1 MKLQIVCIIVY
12 LATEFQWR
20 SLVWECFLRSK
31 SSPEFISVSNETSG
45 SGVPGLFARQPRAGG
60 GVSSN
65 LAGHGKPTAPRGWAD
80 RIGIFLS
87 GLCLVHCVLTGAI
100 LVLLPSLQLFFPHEL
115 FHKIFLLVLPLF
127 AIIAFIPGYRRHGS
141 MKIFFWALAGFSLL
155 VLGAFA
161 FEGTLWLETAV
172 SISGSS
178 CLIRAHFLNRHLCS
192 CGHTHVKNHAHVSQ
206 P

>member
-1 MKLQIVCIIVY
+1 M
-12 LATEFQWR
+12 
-20 SLVWECFLRSK
+20 RSK
-31 SSPEFISVSNETSG
+31 SSPEFISVANETLS
-45 SGVPGLFARQPRAGG
+45 SGVSGLLARQPRVGG
-60 GVSSN
+60 RSSAS
-65 LAGHGKPTAPRGWAD
+65 LAGNGKAPAPRGWAD

-87 GLCLVHCVLTGAI
+87 GLCLVHCVLTGAL

-161 FEGTLWLETAV
+161 FEGILWLETVV

-192 CGHTHVKNHAHVSQ
+192 CGHTHVKKHAHVS
-206 P
+206 